1 MRKLFSF
8 ALAVCMALLLSVPA
22 FADGRGPAFTTYD
35 VVCTKDT
42 PYFREDWENDGVMEK
57 KGTFP
62 AGTTLTVEYEYEK
75 DGVVY
80 GDVQVGE
87 DENAEWMYI
96 RLSDTEMKDD
106 TYLPENAQKLSR
118 AHAVRVTEKGGI
130 PLYAGP
136 NKRFAKIATIPRST
150 KLTYTYGND
159 DDDYYR
165 TWAYVSYLGKRGWIY
180 VYATDTKNGVV
191 ELPDKDTNAEIWALE
206 DGVKMFSGI
215 SFGNIENDELDSEAD
230 ADIIRELHEEPDRV
244 VGTLEKGKK
253 YSYRYSHL
261 QNYGTWYYVTA
272 GLRSGWVFVS
282 NETSPVATA
291 TTAANQDRYMAFRP
305 FTLKLLEAPDKNA
318 KSTAVSIAAGT
329 VLSSDYIV
337 SIDYEEFF
345 YTTIGGQSGWYAREN
360 LLDDCAYKID
370 PAYHG
375 HYSKN
380 ESKKTALIYADAID
394 RSKTVGKIP
403 AGALFTPLYYGD
415 FETKI
420 DEENSEW
427 TFFYYA
433 RYNDVTGW
441 VTERDLWTPDD
452 AEEDETALEEET
464 EEYSEAETEEA
475 PDVAEPGDDESE
487 TAQAD
492 DGTVYAPKSGLGPLQ
507 IVLVCVGGAVVLA
520 LTAAVTLVL
529 LRRKRGNKA
538 AAPAE
543 EPQTEPAETEAEP
556 ADETD
561 EPS

>member
-1 MRKLFSF
+1 MRKGF
-8 ALAVCMALLLSVPA
+8 AFVLALCMALLLSVPA

-75 DGVVY
+75 DGVLY
-80 GDVQVGE
+80 GDVQIGEGE
-87 DENAEWMYI
+87 DTEWMYI

-136 NKRFAKIATIPRST
+136 NKRYAKIATIPRST

-165 TWAYVSYLGKRGWIY
+165 TWAYVTYLGRSGWIY
-180 VYATDTKNGVV
+180 VLATDTKNGVV

-215 SFGNIENDELDSEAD
+215 SFGNIEDDELDAEAD
-230 ADIIRELHEEPDRV
+230 ADLKEDLHEEPDRV

-305 FTLKLLEAPDKNA
+305 FKLKLTETPDKSANGQ
-318 KSTAVSIAAGT
+318 TVSIAKNA
-329 VLSSDYIV
+329 VLSSDFIV
-337 SIDYEEFF
+337 NIDYEEYF
-345 YTTIGGQSGWYAREN
+345 YTTIDGQSGWYAREN
-360 LLDDCAYKID
+360 LLDDCAYKVN
-370 PAYHG
+370 PAYQG
-375 HYSKN
+375 HYTKN
-380 ESKKTALIYADAID
+380 ENNKAAMLYADIVEPN
-394 RSKTVGKIP
+394 KTVGKIP
-403 AGALFTPLYYGD
+403 AGAMLTPLYYGD
-415 FETKI
+415 YETQI
-420 DEENSEW
+420 SEEESEW

-433 RYNDVTGW
+433 RYGDVTGW
-441 VTERDLWTPDD
+441 VLERDLWTPDD
-452 AEEDETALEEET
+452 AEEDETEPAEET
-464 EEYSEAETEEA
+464 ETYTEPEEEESPDDAGPVGEDETETEQT
-475 PDVAEPGDDESE
+475 DDE
-487 TAQAD
+487 
-492 DGTVYAPKSGLGPLQ
+492 TVYAPRNGLGPLQ
-507 IVLVCVGGAVVLA
+507 IVLVCVGAAVILA

-529 LRRKRGNKA
+529 IRRKRKS

-543 EPQTEPAETEAEP
+543 EPKAEP
-556 ADETD
+556 TADEVNPTDETD